1 MDKLS
6 QNIAPTASRPIAAIA
21 ALLVGASLLLLLQ
34 GMNILAAQPAVGQV
48 RLELVGDP
56 LTAAA
61 AFQEW
66 GQALG
71 QAGIKNVRIRGAAAG
86 DKVGI
91 EVLGS
96 PEQPIYVVTGIIQ
109 SRDELIL
116 PGGRYR
122 RSQIKQMANWLEELA
137 RLGPPERR
145 PAKVA
150 FGLTK
155 QQFAEILEHARQP
168 VGFSTKGMP
177 RLEAIQRVSRALRV
191 PVETP
196 KELAADAGDDVVA
209 EELSELSCGT
219 ALACLLRPAGYCLV
233 PRSLNGRAGF
243 AIVQSQ
249 PSMEIWP
256 IGWEPPPDKS
266 LKQLAPGLLEVIN
279 VHLEKVPA
287 SDVIS
292 AVSQRVKVPVLL
304 DYNALARHGIEPA
317 KAIVNLPPGKITY
330 AAALRRALFQAGLK
344 YELRLDE
351 ADKPLLWITTLKP
364 I

>member
-6 QNIAPTASRPIAAIA
+6 NSTAAIA
-21 ALLVGASLLLLLQ
+21 SRMVVAITASLAGAALLELLQ
-34 GMNILAAQPAVGQV
+34 RDDLWAAQRAVDQV

-66 GQALG
+66 AQALG
-71 QAGIKNVRIRGAAAG
+71 QAGIKNVRIRGAAAS

-122 RSQIKQMANWLEELA
+122 KSQIKQIANWLDELA
-137 RLGPPERR
+137 RLGPPDRR

-168 VGFSTKGMP
+168 VGFSTKGLP
-177 RLEAIQRVSRALRV
+177 RLEAIQRVSRTLRL

-196 KELAADAGDDVVA
+196 KGLAVATGDDVVA
-209 EELSELSCGT
+209 EEMSELSCGT

-243 AIVQSQ
+243 AIVQSE
-249 PSMEIWP
+249 PAMEIWP

-279 VHLEKVPA
+279 VHLEKVSA

-292 AVSQRVKVPVLL
+292 AISQRVKVPVLL
-304 DYNALARHGIEPA
+304 DHNALARHGIEPA
-317 KAIVNLPPGKITY
+317 KAIVNVPPGKITY

>member
-1 MDKLS
+1 MNMPGKRIS
-6 QNIAPTASRPIAAIA
+6 AATFTAVAVANMITMTTVCGTVPGSD
-21 ALLVGASLLLLLQ
+21 L
-34 GMNILAAQPAVGQV
+34 LAAQPSAAQV

-66 GQALG
+66 SQALG
-71 QAGIKNVRIRGAAAG
+71 QAGIGNVRIRGAAPG

-96 PEQPIYVVTGIIQ
+96 PERPIYVVTGLVR
-109 SRDELIL
+109 SRDELVL

-122 RSQIKQMANWLEELA
+122 RTQIKDISNWLDELA
-137 RLGPPERR
+137 RLGPSDSR

-150 FGLTK
+150 FGLTR
-155 QQFAEILEHARQP
+155 QQFAEILENARQP
-168 VGFSTKGMP
+168 VGFSTKGLQRAEAVE
-177 RLEAIQRVSRALRV
+177 RLSRRLRL
-191 PVETP
+191 PIEIP
-196 KELAADAGDDVVA
+196 KALAAAADDVVA
-209 EELSELSCGT
+209 EELSEVSCGT

-233 PRSLNGRAGF
+233 PRSVDGRAGF

-249 PSMEIWP
+249 PGMEIWP
-256 IGWEPPPDKS
+256 IGWEPPAETS

-287 SDVIS
+287 SDVIN
-292 AVSQRVKVPVLL
+292 AISQRLKIPVLL
-304 DYNALARHGIEPA
+304 DHNALARHGVEPA
-317 KAIVNLPPGKITY
+317 KAIVNVPPGKITY